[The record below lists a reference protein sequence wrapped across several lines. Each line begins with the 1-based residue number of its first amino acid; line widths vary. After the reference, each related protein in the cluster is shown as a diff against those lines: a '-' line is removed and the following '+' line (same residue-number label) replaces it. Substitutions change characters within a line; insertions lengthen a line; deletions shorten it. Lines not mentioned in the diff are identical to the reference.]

1 MYKYVLDFFGSRKM
15 FFMTSSKEFVS
26 YFYNYNKN
34 LYNKFEFL
42 KNYCIYFF
50 QNCVKTIKKFS

>member
-1 MYKYVLDFFGSRKM
+1 MCKSMFQIIFWRRKI
-15 FFMTSSKEFVS
+15 FFMTSLKGFVS

-42 KNYCIYFF
+42 KN
-50 QNCVKTIKKFS
+50 

>member
-1 MYKYVLDFFGSRKM
+1 MLQFFLNIGSKDF
-15 FFMTSSKEFVS
+15 VP

-42 KNYCIYFF
+42 KN
-50 QNCVKTIKKFS
+50 